1 MRDYRRVMVVI
12 NGSMDVLKHGA
23 KMAKEDNCR
32 VTALKV
38 LPEYEGDLSLVGV
51 SNIEDT
57 LNSGKERIE
66 REIRDFANS
75 EKVSIRTR
83 IEYGDITEKII
94 EAVED
99 EETDLV
105 IMGVKKQGILE
116 KILGDRTLDK
126 VFSLVPCPLM
136 VVRV

>member
-12 NGSMDVLKHGA
+12 NGSIDVLKHGA

-38 LPEYEGDLSLVGV
+38 LPEYAGDLSLVGV

-105 IMGVKKQGILE
+105 IMGVKKQSLLE